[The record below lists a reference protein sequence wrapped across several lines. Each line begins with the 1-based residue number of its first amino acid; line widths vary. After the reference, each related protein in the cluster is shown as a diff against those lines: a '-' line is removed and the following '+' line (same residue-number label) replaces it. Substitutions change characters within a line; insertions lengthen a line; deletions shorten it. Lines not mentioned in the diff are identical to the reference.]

1 MIAPSSSIRSR
12 LFLAF
17 GSVASITV
25 AACVAAWLAF
35 THLGGSLAEMTGE
48 HMPAMELATRLAEE
62 GGAIR
67 TTAPTLVSADNGA
80 EYQIARDGLER
91 RMTAMRG
98 LLARIN
104 ASDSEHLQ
112 HPTLAMLVE
121 AIAGNLAE
129 LDSNVLRRLELAR
142 LNRETIERLRW
153 LQADFLDEAEPLVA
167 DARFNIRFG
176 MESLERADQ
185 AARSSDTPHLLA
197 QLREETN
204 KAEAVLVINA
214 NASLLFGL
222 LARSATLDTLTDL
235 ESTGYFIGEM
245 ADLLEEN
252 ATVLNNWND
261 TVTLR
266 QLSFQLLELASIEH
280 GLPALRNA
288 EIAALQQSRTLLAD
302 NRQLVDE
309 INTVIAERIAAV
321 SNAAA
326 AAAELSARGIVFG
339 RHLLLALAVFSLA
352 VALAVAWFYVH
363 RNLLRRLTA
372 LGDSAHAIAAGDLH
386 AEVPISGRDEITQ
399 MAQALLVFRDT
410 AIQVEEAN
418 AQAII
423 NNAMV
428 GLLTTNAFGVIA
440 FVNPV
445 AEDLLVGP
453 GKRLDERL
461 PRGDALKVTAFFTE
475 ARDNAEA
482 RDNTDALL
490 TLETTGRR
498 QNGAMVPLLMGIRP
512 YRQRQRRGFIVTV
525 TDITE
530 RRNAQKLLERKVA
543 ERTADLTRSNAQL
556 ESEITERRRTEQ
568 ELLET
573 QAELVQA
580 AKLAALGQVAAGV
593 GHELNQPLAAIRSY
607 AHNGRILITTG
618 RHEEANA
625 ILEKISELT
634 GRMADISNHLKR
646 FARRPN
652 AVLSEI
658 ELAVVVDRA
667 LSLFTLRLR
676 EEDIEVVKQVEPGLR
691 VRAEEVRLEQVFVNL
706 FSNAL
711 DAMRGMDECRLTVSA
726 SPLPNGKVDVRVA
739 DTGPGIPQDQL
750 PLIFD
755 PFFTSKQVG
764 AGLGLGLSISYN
776 IVKDFQSLLCVH
788 STGPEGTVFQVMLN
802 RD

>member
-1 MIAPSSSIRSR
+1 MVIAPSSSIRSR

-17 GSVASITV
+17 GSVAAITV

-35 THLGGSLAEMTGE
+35 THLGGSLAEMTGS
-48 HMPAMELATRLAEE
+48 HMPALELATRLAEE

-67 TTAPTLVSADNGA
+67 TTAPTLVSANTGA
-80 EYQIARDGLER
+80 EYEVARGGLES
-91 RMTAMRG
+91 RMSAMRN
-98 LLARIN
+98 LLGRID
-104 ASDSEHLQ
+104 ASDSTHLQ
-112 HPTLAMLVE
+112 HPKLEMLVE
-121 AIAGNLAE
+121 AMADNLAE
-129 LDSNVLRRLELAR
+129 LDINVLRRLELAR
-142 LNRETIERLRW
+142 RNSEAIERLRW
-153 LQADFLDEAEPLVA
+153 LQADFLDEAEPLVE
-167 DARFNIRFG
+167 DARFNIRLA

-185 AARSSDTPHLLA
+185 AGQTGDSPRLLA
-197 QLREETN
+197 QLREEAE
-204 KAEAVLVINA
+204 KAEAVLIINA
-214 NASLLFGL
+214 NASMLFGL
-222 LARSATLDTLTDL
+222 LARSATVETLSDL
-235 ESTGYFIGEM
+235 EHTGYFIGEIS
-245 ADLLEEN
+245 DLLEEN
-252 ATVLNNWND
+252 AALLNTWND

-280 GLPALRNA
+280 GLSALRND
-288 EIAALQQSRTLLAD
+288 EITELQQASKLLAV

-309 INTVIAERIAAV
+309 LNRVIAERITAV
-321 SNAAA
+321 SDAAA
-326 AAAELSARGIVFG
+326 AAAEVSARGIVFG
-339 RHLLLALAVFSLA
+339 RHLLLALAVFSLS
-352 VALAVAWFYVH
+352 VALAVVWFYVH

-372 LGDSAHAIAAGDLH
+372 LGDSAHAIAAGDLR
-386 AEVPISGRDEITQ
+386 ADVPISGKDEITQ

-428 GLLTTNAFGVIA
+428 GLLTTNDFGVIA

-445 AEDLLVGP
+445 AEGLLVGS

-461 PRGDALKVTAFFTE
+461 PPVDARKVTAFFAE
-475 ARDNAEA
+475 ARDNA
-482 RDNTDALL
+482 NTQLA
-490 TLETTGRR
+490 LETTGRR

-512 YRQRQRRGFIVTV
+512 YRQRQRRGFIVTI

-530 RRNAQKLLERKVA
+530 RRNAQQLLERKVV
-543 ERTADLTRSNAQL
+543 ERTADLTSSNIQL
-556 ESEITERRRTEQ
+556 EREITERRRTEQ
-568 ELLET
+568 ELRET

-607 AHNGRILITTG
+607 AHNGRILINSG
-618 RHEEANA
+618 RHVEANA
-625 ILEKISELT
+625 NLEKISELT
-634 GRMADISNHLKR
+634 SRMANISNHLKR
-646 FARRPN
+646 FARRPH
-652 AVLSEI
+652 AVLSAV

-676 EEDIEVVKQVEPGLR
+676 EEDIEVVIEVESGLR

-706 FSNAL
+706 LSNAL
-711 DAMRGMDECRLTVSA
+711 DAMRGLDDCRLTVSA
-726 SPLPNGKVDVRVA
+726 TTLPNGTVDVRVA

-750 PLIFD
+750 PQIFD

-764 AGLGLGLSISYN
+764 EGLGLGLSITYN
-776 IVKDFQSLLCVH
+776 IVKDFQSLLNVH
-788 STGPEGTVFQVMLN
+788 STGPDGTVFQVILN

>member
-1 MIAPSSSIRSR
+1 
-12 LFLAF
+12 
-17 GSVASITV
+17 
-25 AACVAAWLAF
+25 
-35 THLGGSLAEMTGE
+35 
-48 HMPAMELATRLAEE
+48 
-62 GGAIR
+62 
-67 TTAPTLVSADNGA
+67 
-80 EYQIARDGLER
+80 
-91 RMTAMRG
+91 MRN
-98 LLARIN
+98 LLARID
-104 ASDSEHLQ
+104 ASDSKHLQ

-129 LDSNVLRRLELAR
+129 LDSNVLQRLELAR

-176 MESLERADQ
+176 MESLERADRV
-185 AARSSDTPHLLA
+185 ARSGDISRLLA

-222 LARSATLDTLTDL
+222 LARSATLDTLSDL

-245 ADLLEEN
+245 TDLLEEN
-252 ATVLNNWND
+252 AAMLNNWND

-266 QLSFQLLELASIEH
+266 QLSFQLLELASIDD

-288 EIAALQQSRTLLAD
+288 EITALQQANTLLAD

-309 INTVIAERIAAV
+309 LNTVIAERIAAV

-326 AAAELSARGIVFG
+326 AAAEFSARGIVFG

-363 RNLLRRLTA
+363 RNLLRRLIA
-372 LGDSAHAIAAGDLH
+372 LGNSAHAIAAGNLR

-423 NNAMV
+423 NNSMV

-445 AEDLLVGP
+445 AEGLLVGP
-453 GKRLDERL
+453 GKRLEERL
-461 PRGDALKVTAFFTE
+461 PRRDALKVMAFF
-475 ARDNAEA
+475 AEA
-482 RDNTDALL
+482 QGNDEALL

-498 QNGAMVPLLMGIRP
+498 QNGSMVPLLMGIRP
-512 YRQRQRRGFIVTV
+512 YRQRQRHGFIVTV
-525 TDITE
+525 TDITD
-530 RRNAQKLLERKVA
+530 RRNAQQILERKVA
-543 ERTADLTRSNAQL
+543 ERTTDLTRSNAQL
-556 ESEITERRRTEQ
+556 ENEINERRRTEQ

-607 AHNGRILITTG
+607 AHNGRVLITTG
-618 RHEEANA
+618 RYEEANA
-625 ILEKISELT
+625 ILKKISELT

-652 AVLSEI
+652 AVLSEV

-676 EEDIEVVKQVEPGLR
+676 EEDIKVVIQVEPGLR

-711 DAMRGMDECRLTVSA
+711 DAMRGMVECRLTVSA
-726 SPLPNGKVDVRVA
+726 CLLPNGKVDVRVA

-788 STGPEGTVFQVMLN
+788 STGPEGTVFQVILN